1 MFGFQASKLWPSMDW
16 VDAMFAQLSIALTL
30 YSEQGSGKHRVLRT
44 TGIEAASRYDTISR
58 HLLARGNSVARIST
72 NDLVRLSAERTWC
85 GRWAISLGGRANSV
99 WRGRGESIASGTA
112 A

>member
-1 MFGFQASKLWPSMDW
+1 LAVNGLGGYYVRAVIHCLDSVQRAGVWQAQGAASSK
-16 VDAMFAQLSIALTL
+16 I
-30 YSEQGSGKHRVLRT
+30 GT

-58 HLLARGNSVARIST
+58 YLLARGNSVARIST